1 MPFNIGPGELVLVL
15 VIVLIIFGPGKLPDI
30 GSAIGKGV
38 REFRKASTD
47 LEDSIRGEPAATP
60 PAATP
65 PRSDPARSDT
75 AASNRSRG
83 GQGEHRVIQ
92 QQRVECRAVRTE
104 VTIPARRPTRARGGS
119 QLRA

>member
-65 PRSDPARSDT
+65 PPATPPAATPPPVT
-75 AASNRSRG
+75 APAEDKASTASSSSNASSAAPS
-83 GQGEHRVIQ
+83 E
-92 QQRVECRAVRTE
+92 
-104 VTIPARRPTRARGGS
+104 PK
-119 QLRA
+119 